1 MSRMGNARVRMPERA
16 RRGEIVEIRAI
27 VEHPMESGFRP
38 DNVGKPI
45 PRHIVES
52 FTCAYGGVEVFRAR
66 LYPAVSTN
74 PYFLFH
80 VVATRSADLV
90 FTWSDDLGGV
100 ATHTA
105 HLEVGD

>member
-1 MSRMGNARVRMPERA
+1 MGSARVRLPERA
-16 RRGEIVEIRAI
+16 KRGEVIEIRAI
-27 VEHPMESGFRP
+27 VEHPMESGFRV

-52 FTCAYGGVEVFRAR
+52 FSCVYAGTEVFRAR

-90 FTWSDDLGGV
+90 FTWTDDRGGV

-105 HLEVGD
+105 HIEVSD